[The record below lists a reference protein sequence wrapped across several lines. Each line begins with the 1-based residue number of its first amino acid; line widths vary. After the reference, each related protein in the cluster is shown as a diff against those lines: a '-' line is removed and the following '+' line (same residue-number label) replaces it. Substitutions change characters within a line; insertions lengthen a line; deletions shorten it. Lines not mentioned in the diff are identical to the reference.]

1 MSVVADLHA
10 HTTVSDGTLSLPD
23 LVRTAREAGLDAV
36 AVTDHDRYHPDLSVP
51 VERRDGLLVVRGIEL
66 RVDAGPERVDL
77 LGYGLEPTDALTAEI
92 DRIQQDRI
100 DRGRR
105 IVENVEARLGVDL
118 GIEPH
123 AGMGRPHIARAVV
136 ESEADYDEFGAVFAD
151 LIGNDGP
158 CYVARDV
165 PDFDTG
171 RALLEE
177 ACAFVG
183 LAHPL
188 RYDDPEAAL
197 ELTAELDAVE
207 RYYPYDRPVSPEDPD
222 ALDLRPVEAA
232 IAEHD
237 LLATGGTDAHES
249 ELAVD
254 GLPRGAWERVRDR
267 LPNPVEIGAVADG
280 ESN

>member
-1 MSVVADLHA
+1 MSVVADLHT
-10 HTTVSDGTLSLPD
+10 HTTVSDGTFSLPD
-23 LVRTAREAGLDAV
+23 LVATAREEGLSAV

-51 VERRDGLLVVRGIEL
+51 VERRGDLLVIRGIEL
-66 RVDAGPERVDL
+66 RVDAGEERVDL
-77 LGYGLEPTDALTAEI
+77 LGYGLTETDALTAEVE
-92 DRIQQDRI
+92 RLQQDRI

-105 IVENVEARLGVDL
+105 IVENVEAELGVDL

-123 AGMGRPHIARAVV
+123 EGLGRPHIARAVV
-136 ESEADYDEFGAVFAD
+136 ESDADYDTIGAVFED
-151 LIGNDGP
+151 LIGDDGP
-158 CYVARDV
+158 CYVAREV
-165 PDFDTG
+165 PDFETG
-171 RALLEE
+171 RELLAE

-197 ELTAELDAVE
+197 ELTADLDAVE
-207 RYYPYDRPVSPEDPD
+207 RYYPYDRPVSPDDPES
-222 ALDLRPVEAA
+222 LDPRPVEAA

-237 LLATGGTDAHES
+237 LLATGGTDAHEE

-254 GLPRGAWERVRDR
+254 GLPQAAWERVRER
-267 LPNPVEIGAVADG
+267 LPEPVELA

>member
-1 MSVVADLHA
+1 MSVVADLHT
-10 HTTVSDGTLSLPD
+10 HTTVSDGTFSLPD
-23 LVRTAREAGLDAV
+23 LVATAREEGLSAV

-51 VERRDGLLVVRGIEL
+51 VERRGDLLIVRGIEL

-77 LGYGLEPTDALTAEI
+77 LGYGLTETDALSAEVE
-92 DRIQQDRI
+92 RLQQDRI
-100 DRGRR
+100 ERGRR
-105 IVENVEARLGVDL
+105 IVENVEAELGVDL

-123 AGMGRPHIARAVV
+123 EGLGRPHIARAVV
-136 ESEADYDEFGAVFAD
+136 ESDADYDTFGAVFED

-158 CYVARDV
+158 CYVAREV
-165 PDFDTG
+165 PDFETG
-171 RALLEE
+171 RELLEE

-207 RYYPYDRPVSPEDPD
+207 RYYPYDRPVSPDDPES
-222 ALDLRPVEAA
+222 LDPRPVEAA

-237 LLATGGTDAHES
+237 LLATGGTDAHEE

-254 GLPRGAWERVRDR
+254 GLPQAAWERVRER
-267 LPNPVEIGAVADG
+267 LPGAVSLA

>member
-1 MSVVADLHA
+1 MSVVADLHT

-23 LVRTAREAGLDAV
+23 LVATAREEGLAAV
-36 AVTDHDRYHPDLSVP
+36 AVTDHDRYHPDISVP
-51 VERRDGLLVVRGIEL
+51 VERRGDLLIVRGIEL
-66 RVDAGPERVDL
+66 RVDAGDERVDL
-77 LGYGLEPTDALTAEI
+77 LGYGLTETDALTAEVE
-92 DRIQQDRI
+92 RLQQDRI

-105 IVENVEARLGVDL
+105 IVENVEAELGVDL

-123 AGMGRPHIARAVV
+123 EGLGRPHIARAVV
-136 ESEADYDEFGAVFAD
+136 ESDADYDTIGAVFDD
-151 LIGNDGP
+151 LIGDDGP
-158 CYVARDV
+158 CYVAREV
-165 PDFDTG
+165 PDFETG
-171 RALLEE
+171 RELLEE

-207 RYYPYDRPVSPEDPD
+207 RYYPYDRPVSPDEPESLDP
-222 ALDLRPVEAA
+222 RPVEAA
-232 IAEHD
+232 ISEHD
-237 LLATGGTDAHES
+237 LLATGGTDAHEE

-254 GLPRGAWERVRDR
+254 GLPRAAWKRVREH
-267 LPNPVEIGAVADG
+267 LPEAVSLA

>member
-1 MSVVADLHA
+1 MSVVADLHT
-10 HTTVSDGTLSLPD
+10 HTTVSDGTFSLPD
-23 LVRTAREAGLDAV
+23 LVATAREEGLDAV

-51 VERRDGLLVVRGIEL
+51 VERRGDLLIVRGIEL
-66 RVDAGPERVDL
+66 RVDTGVERVDL
-77 LGYGLEPTDALTAEI
+77 LGYGLTETDALTAEVE
-92 DRIQQDRI
+92 RLQQDRI

-105 IVENVEARLGVDL
+105 IVANVEAELGVDL

-123 AGMGRPHIARAVV
+123 EGLGRPHIARAVV
-136 ESEADYDEFGAVFAD
+136 ESDADYDTIGAVFED
-151 LIGNDGP
+151 LIGDDGP
-158 CYVARDV
+158 CYVAREV
-165 PDFDTG
+165 PDFGTG
-171 RALLEE
+171 RDLLEE

-207 RYYPYDRPVSPEDPD
+207 RYYPYDRPVSPDEPESLDP
-222 ALDLRPVEAA
+222 RPVEAA

-237 LLATGGTDAHES
+237 LLATGGTDAHE
-249 ELAVD
+249 EALAVD
-254 GLPRGAWERVRDR
+254 GLPQAAWERVREH
-267 LPNPVEIGAVADG
+267 LPEAVSLA

>member
-1 MSVVADLHA
+1 MSVVADLHT
-10 HTTVSDGTLSLPD
+10 HTTISDGTFSLPD
-23 LVRTAREAGLDAV
+23 LVATAREEGLSAV

-77 LGYGLEPTDALTAEI
+77 LGYGLTETDALTAEVE
-92 DRIQQDRI
+92 RLQQDRI

-105 IVENVEARLGVDL
+105 IVENVEAELGVDI

-123 AGMGRPHIARAVV
+123 EGLGRPHIARAVV
-136 ESEADYDEFGAVFAD
+136 ESDADYDTIGAVFDD
-151 LIGNDGP
+151 LIGDDGP
-158 CYVARDV
+158 CYVAREV
-165 PDFDTG
+165 PDFETG
-171 RALLEE
+171 RELLAD

-197 ELTAELDAVE
+197 ELTADLDAVE
-207 RYYPYDRPVSPEDPD
+207 RYYPYDRPVSPDDPD
-222 ALDLRPVEAA
+222 SLDPRPVEAA

-237 LLATGGTDAHES
+237 LLATGGTDAHED

-254 GLPRGAWERVRDR
+254 GLPQAAWERVRER
-267 LPNPVEIGAVADG
+267 LPEAVSLA